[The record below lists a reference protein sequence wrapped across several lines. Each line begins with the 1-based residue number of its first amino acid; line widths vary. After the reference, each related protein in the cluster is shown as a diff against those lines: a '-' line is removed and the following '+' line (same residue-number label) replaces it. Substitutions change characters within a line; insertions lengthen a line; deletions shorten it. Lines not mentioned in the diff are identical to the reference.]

1 MPYKRRSQQLQAAK
15 AREGRAL
22 KRLQIDSNLDTDG
35 ESSEVEVTSWTG
47 GVNNHLIGFDES
59 DSDFGDTE
67 WESEE
72 SEDEV
77 DELEGADLVESL
89 RKELENELNLLKQ
102 AAQTPY
108 EKISNANLTARDWKK
123 AEQNRGL
130 GYNGLA
136 SRTQRKHRQDAREKA
151 ERDKITR
158 KS

>member
-1 MPYKRRSQQLQAAK
+1 MLYKRRSQQLQAAK

-35 ESSEVEVTSWTG
+35 ESSEVEVTSWAG

-59 DSDFGDTE
+59 DSNFGDTE

-72 SEDEV
+72 SDDEV

-89 RKELENELNLLKQ
+89 RKELKNELNLLKQ

-123 AEQNRGL
+123 AEQN
-130 GYNGLA
+130 
-136 SRTQRKHRQDAREKA
+136 
-151 ERDKITR
+151 
-158 KS
+158 